1 MQVNVDYSTKT
12 INEFILLFKDGQ
24 INLEPAFQ
32 RKSVWRLPDRKK
44 LIESVFSNFP
54 IPSIF
59 LYKRDD
65 NGELQYDVI
74 DGKQRLESIFMFTS
88 TGRFKKNRFSAPL
101 CIGDEKIQ
109 FDYSKIIKE
118 KPDYIANF
126 KSYKIQTIEVSGDL
140 SDITEIFVRIN
151 SKGKPLTKSEIRHA
165 KYLDSDFLKEA
176 QRLGDKYQKY
186 FIENDIVS
194 KNQISRMKH
203 VEFVS
208 ELLASIIGGAPINKK
223 QAIDKIISNK
233 GMGKKVI
240 YKAKTEFITTINK
253 LKRMFPDIK
262 TTRFIQLSDY
272 YSLFL
277 LIHKLIKDNFV
288 VDNNKRNKI
297 AKKLLNE
304 FSKKIDD
311 IKLRVKEGKGARKD
325 EHIYLEYYLTVS
337 KSTDAI
343 SNRIKRGTIL
353 ENLLSSIFEKKDTKR
368 IFSKE
373 QRRILWHSEQR
384 RICANTGCKKKKELT
399 WDDFTVDHIKAF
411 IMGGETDLTN
421 AQLMCKECNSSL
433 GCKKKKELTG

>member
-1 MQVNVDYSTKT
+1 
-12 INEFILLFKDGQ
+12 
-24 INLEPAFQ
+24 
-32 RKSVWRLPDRKK
+32 
-44 LIESVFSNFP
+44 
-54 IPSIF
+54 
-59 LYKRDD
+59 
-65 NGELQYDVI
+65 
-74 DGKQRLESIFMFTS
+74 
-88 TGRFKKNRFSAPL
+88 
-101 CIGDEKIQ
+101 
-109 FDYSKIIKE
+109 
-118 KPDYIANF
+118 
-126 KSYKIQTIEVSGDL
+126 
-140 SDITEIFVRIN
+140 
-151 SKGKPLTKSEIRHA
+151 
-165 KYLDSDFLKEA
+165 
-176 QRLGDKYQKY
+176 
-186 FIENDIVS
+186 
-194 KNQISRMKH
+194 MKH
-203 VEFVS
+203 VEFVR

-288 VDNNKRNKI
+288 VDNNKRNII
-297 AKKLLNE
+297 AKILLNE
-304 FSKKIDD
+304 FSNKIDD

-373 QRRILWHSEQR
+373 QRRILWHSDGR
-384 RICANTGCKKKKELT
+384 
-399 WDDFTVDHIKAF
+399 
-411 IMGGETDLTN
+411 
-421 AQLMCKECNSSL
+421 
-433 GCKKKKELTG
+433 